1 MIYKWNEIDLNMFL
15 EIFDSFWNGEDWS
28 KELVMEIQN
37 IPAILSDQ
45 GDSRVYFS
53 RKINIYDFKE
63 DNESTINFL
72 ESAKEVLNGVDEHPI
87 TTDTKEILYKNSNLS
102 MSILLDD
109 GLIRVL
115 PFSISSYDVIR
126 HCFGLCVKSEGSLMS
141 YVADLMSFWYL
152 KDKNT
157 GKRKVD
163 ITKNSAKRYSNDQ
176 KTIRVRTM
184 DHDDW
189 RKIVEGY
196 KKGEKMKYTEDD
208 LKKDDFEVIDK

>member
-1 MIYKWNEIDLNMFL
+1 MIYKWNEINLDMFL

-37 IPAILSDQ
+37 IPAILSNQ

-72 ESAKEVLNGVDEHPI
+72 ESAKEVLNGDDKYPI
-87 TTDTKEILYKNSNLS
+87 DTKEILHKNSNLS

-126 HCFGLCVKSEGSLMS
+126 HCFGLYVKGESSLMS
-141 YVADLMSFWYL
+141 YVADLMNFWYL
-152 KDKNT
+152 KSKDT

-163 ITKNSAKRYSNDQ
+163 ITKNSVKKYDNNE
-176 KTIRVRTM
+176 KIIRVRTM
-184 DHDDW
+184 DYDDW
-189 RKIVEGY
+189 RSIINTYKDTKIIRN
-196 KKGEKMKYTEDD
+196 TEDD
-208 LKKDDFEVIDK
+208 LKKEDFEVIDK